1 MSSTLAYVEEH
12 PVKKPRLDTTSDD
25 LVYEINTTRSSL
37 SCNSPEEGASELDNA
52 SFPFHEFTEER
63 VLFTDPRSKT
73 VCVLGSC
80 GATKQQGIVVAEKQ
94 PLTKSSLPS
103 LFSKSSRPEKKFQND
118 VYSQYVLDCKEGGLG
133 ELRVTT
139 VYPATD
145 EHVKKYEAQKRRCVL
160 ETPADYQEITKPF
173 AEQQSLS
180 LDVCESS
187 E

>member
-1 MSSTLAYVEEH
+1 MQVAFEEH
-12 PVKKPRLDTTSDD
+12 PVKRPRLDNTSENLLNDGG
-25 LVYEINTTRSSL
+25 SL
-37 SCNSPEEGASELDNA
+37 NFTSPEEEAGGLDNG

-80 GATKQQGIVVAEKQ
+80 GATRQQGIVVAEKQ

-118 VYSQYVLDCKEGGLG
+118 VYSQYVLDCREGGLG

-145 EHVKKYEAQKRRCVL
+145 KHVKKYEAQKRRFVL

-180 LDVCESS
+180 LDVCASS